1 MRYVT
6 EVHFESIWIIED
18 ITKFPD
24 NLTAENKITIRE
36 IKSKVSS
43 LYIVWVYILLACKF
57 IYLYLIFI

>member
-43 LYIVWVYILLACKF
+43 LYIVCYWVVSKF
-57 IYLYLIFI
+57 T